1 MRPHAASRYLALA
14 RLLGLNGQANW
25 QENWFYLHNMVLVLP
40 SFMAVRPV
48 GVTLESWWL
57 CPQAEDVVDVP
68 ALVGAIEA
76 LRGQGLTRLVVV
88 RTFIHRWILPLRER
102 AHPLW
107 LH

>member
-1 MRPHAASRYLALA
+1 
-14 RLLGLNGQANW
+14 
-25 QENWFYLHNMVLVLP
+25 MVLVLP
-40 SFMAVRPV
+40 SFVAERP
-48 GVTLESWWL
+48 GGIALESWWL
-57 CPQAEDVVDVP
+57 YPLAEEAVDVP